1 MRQPLRRTIAV
12 LVAALT
18 AATLSACSTT
28 SNDSGMSGMDH
39 GASPMT
45 SGGSPAVTGSSA
57 ARTGDVMFSQMM
69 IPHHEQ
75 AIEMADLALKN
86 STASPEVRTLAADVK
101 KAQDP
106 EIATMRGW
114 LSSWGAAPSAGGGM
128 DHGSGMMSSD
138 DMAKLETAQ
147 GADFDRMW
155 LTMMVQHH
163 RGAVTMA
170 QQVLTTTDNPE
181 VKQLAEAI
189 IKAQNAEIATMQGM
203 L

>member
-1 MRQPLRRTIAV
+1 MRQPVRRTIAV

-28 SNDSGMSGMDH
+28 SNDSGMSDMDH

-106 EIATMRGW
+106 EISTMRGW

>member
-1 MRQPLRRTIAV
+1 MRQPVRRTIAV

-75 AIEMADLALKN
+75 AIEMA
-86 STASPEVRTLAADVK
+86 ER
-101 KAQDP
+101 
-106 EIATMRGW
+106 
-114 LSSWGAAPSAGGGM
+114 AGG
-128 DHGSGMMSSD
+128 
-138 DMAKLETAQ
+138 E
-147 GADFDRMW
+147 R
-155 LTMMVQHH
+155 
-163 RGAVTMA
+163 
-170 QQVLTTTDNPE
+170 
-181 VKQLAEAI
+181 
-189 IKAQNAEIATMQGM
+189 
-203 L
+203 

>member
-1 MRQPLRRTIAV
+1 MRQPVRRTIAV

-138 DMAKLETAQ
+138 DMAKLETEAPSPW
-147 GADFDRMW
+147 RN
-155 LTMMVQHH
+155 
-163 RGAVTMA
+163 RSSPRP
-170 QQVLTTTDNPE
+170 TT
-181 VKQLAEAI
+181 LR
-189 IKAQNAEIATMQGM
+189 
-203 L
+203 